1 MFGTVCHL
9 RADAPGREVVENRFE
24 VRRSYVLYKF
34 CVRCVIIV
42 FDENKIRVGS
52 VSWRRFLG
60 VELELRLDL
69 SQCLVLCKSANY
81 RRS

>member
-9 RADAPGREVVENRFE
+9 GADAPGREVVENRFE
-24 VRRSYVLYKF
+24 VRRGNVLYKF
-34 CVRCVIIV
+34 SVRCVIIV
-42 FDENKIRVGS
+42 FNENKIRVGS

-60 VELELRLDL
+60 VKLEFGLDL